1 MACPEYSN
9 VFSVHSNFQHE
20 LNQKMSMF
28 KIKSVFLVLA
38 VSLSL
43 TGQSFAQC
51 IGSDYLSSCNDNRG
65 NSYTVQRIGN
75 STYMNGSNARTGSNW
90 SQQSQQIGNSTYTT
104 GRASDG
110 NTWNSTTTN
119 YGNGHYSISGSD
131 ASGNSFNKYCTSM
144 GCY

>member
-9 VFSVHSNFQHE
+9 VFSVHSNSQHE

-51 IGSDYLSSCNDNRG
+51 IGSDYLSSCNDNNG

>member
-1 MACPEYSN
+1 M
-9 VFSVHSNFQHE
+9 HSNSQHE

-51 IGSDYLSSCNDNRG
+51 IGSDYLSSCNDNSG

-104 GRASDG
+104 GKASDG

>member
-9 VFSVHSNFQHE
+9 VFSVHSNSQHE

-51 IGSDYLSSCNDNRG
+51 IGSDYLSSCNDNSG

-119 YGNGHYSISGSD
+119 YGNGNYSISGSD

>member
-1 MACPEYSN
+1 
-9 VFSVHSNFQHE
+9 
-20 LNQKMSMF
+20 MF

-51 IGSDYLSSCNDNRG
+51 IGSDYLSSCNDNSG

-119 YGNGHYSISGSD
+119 YGNGNYSISGSD